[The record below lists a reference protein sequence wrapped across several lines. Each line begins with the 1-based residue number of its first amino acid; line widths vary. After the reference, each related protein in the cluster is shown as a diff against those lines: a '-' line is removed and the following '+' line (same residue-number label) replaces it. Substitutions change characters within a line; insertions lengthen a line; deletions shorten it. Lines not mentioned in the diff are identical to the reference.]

1 MSGVDDARPPT
12 GFQALAVTPERAQGY
27 NPILFHARRIDGALA
42 LGFRVGPEHLNPGG
56 RCHGGVL
63 ASFCDMQL
71 AFAIMHDTPNLRT
84 TILPTI
90 SLTLDYLAAVL
101 PGTWVQGVGA
111 TLSATRNYAVAQCVV
126 TADGTPAVRCSGT
139 YKVGGARVTGI
150 DTAAWL
156 RDQLDRRADGL
167 D

>member
-1 MSGVDDARPPT
+1 MSGSDPRPPE
-12 GFQALAVTPERAQGY
+12 GFRALTVTHERAEGY

-42 LGFRVGPEHLNPGG
+42 MGFRVGPEHLNPGG

-71 AFAIMHDTPNLRT
+71 AFAVMHDTPDLRT

-90 SLTLDYLAAVL
+90 NLALDYLAAVL
-101 PGTWVQGVGA
+101 PGTWVQGIGGTV
-111 TLSATRNYAVAQCVV
+111 SVTRNFAVAQCIV
-126 TADGTPAVRCSGT
+126 TADGMPAVRCSGT

-150 DTAAWL
+150 DTGAWL
-156 RDQLDRRADGL
+156 RAQIDAGE
-167 D
+167 